1 MTTVSSGLW
10 MEVDDS
16 GYPDDVAAASDG
28 GYSPLDAAAICAAF
42 TLVLAT
48 IVIGNVLVIIAVFNE
63 ISLNSE
69 QNWFVAS
76 LAVADLTLGLVVMP
90 FSLAQEVMGYWVFG
104 EPWCQGRMDGST
116 CQQQY
121 LSPEGGRGGSLLQD
135 KYRMPKLP
143 QVPQVPLKLF
153 LSTPQFFHSI

>member
-1 MTTVSSGLW
+1 MTSEDNMTRLW
-10 MEVDDS
+10 MEHDLAASS
-16 GYPDDVAAASDG
+16 GYS
-28 GYSPLDAAAICAAF
+28 LTDAVAICVAS
-42 TLVLAT
+42 TLLMAT

-121 LSPEGGRGGSLLQD
+121 LSPEGAEEDLSCKTNTECPNFPR
-135 KYRMPKLP
+135 PKSP
-143 QVPQVPLKLF
+143 SNF
-153 LSTPQFFHSI
+153 S